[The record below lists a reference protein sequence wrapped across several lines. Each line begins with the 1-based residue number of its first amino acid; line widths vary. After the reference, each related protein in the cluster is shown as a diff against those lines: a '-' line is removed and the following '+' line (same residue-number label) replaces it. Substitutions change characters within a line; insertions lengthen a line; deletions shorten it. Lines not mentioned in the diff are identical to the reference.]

1 MEKLFKTKVRIIK
14 NAIIIVGILSM
25 VTVFFINEKSQMLT
39 GLIFGLLI
47 SILCFEQLSAAITKA
62 VDLPPEKAQVFVGLR
77 YFIRL
82 FIYAAVLYISI
93 KADYINVIGTL
104 MGLVSIKLSIL
115 FLTVT
120 NGFR

>member
-1 MEKLFKTKVRIIK
+1 MEKLFKTKVGIIK
-14 NAIIIVGILSM
+14 NAIIIVSIMALL
-25 VTVFFINEKSQMLT
+25 TVLLITEKSQVLT

-47 SILCFEQLSAAITKA
+47 SILCFEQLSAAIIKA
-62 VDLPPEKAQVFVGLR
+62 VELPPEKAQLFVGIR

-104 MGLVSIKLSIL
+104 AGLISIKLSIL
-115 FLTVT
+115 FSTVT
-120 NGFR
+120 KGFK

>member
-104 MGLVSIKLSIL
+104 MGLASIKLSIL